1 MPQNLGPRQWFRLGC
16 LALALVAGTALA
28 DDYDPITQ
36 LIRSGQ
42 WAEAMQKA
50 DQYLAKNPRDPQMR
64 FLKGL
69 IQQDSGKPADAA
81 ATFAKLTED
90 YPELPEPYNN
100 LAVLYAA
107 QGQLDKARLA
117 LETAIRAN
125 RNYAIAHENL
135 GDVYARLAA
144 QSYAQSQQL
153 DATNN
158 TVVPKLTLIRQLVGG
173 PASAPARP
181 IVPATDRTRPPAP
194 AASASR

>member
-1 MPQNLGPRQWFRLGC
+1 MPQNLGTCQRFRLGC

-28 DDYDPITQ
+28 DDYTPITQ
-36 LIRSGQ
+36 LIGAGQ
-42 WAEAMQKA
+42 LAQAMQKA

-69 IQQDSGKPADAA
+69 IQQDSGKTADAV

-135 GDVYARLAA
+135 GDIYARLAA
-144 QSYAQSQQL
+144 QSYVQSQQL
-153 DATNN
+153 DAANSSIA
-158 TVVPKLTLIRQLVGG
+158 PKLALIRQLVGA
-173 PASAPARP
+173 PAASARSA
-181 IVPATDRTRPPAP
+181 VPATDRTRPPAP

>member
-28 DDYDPITQ
+28 DDYTPITQ
-36 LIRSGQ
+36 LIGAGQ
-42 WAEAMQKA
+42 LAQAMQKA

-69 IQQDSGKPADAA
+69 IQQDSGKTADAL

-135 GDVYARLAA
+135 GDIYARLAA
-144 QSYAQSQQL
+144 QSYVQSQQL
-153 DATNN
+153 DAANSSIA
-158 TVVPKLTLIRQLVGG
+158 PKLALIRQLVG
-173 PASAPARP
+173 
-181 IVPATDRTRPPAP
+181 VP
-194 AASASR
+194 AASARQIGRAHV

>member
-1 MPQNLGPRQWFRLGC
+1 MPQNLGTRQRFRLGC

-28 DDYDPITQ
+28 DDYAPITQ
-36 LIRSGQ
+36 LIGAGQ
-42 WAEAMQKA
+42 LAQAMQKA

-69 IQQDSGKPADAA
+69 IQQDSGKTADAL

-107 QGQLDKARLA
+107 QGQLDKARMA

-135 GDVYARLAA
+135 GDIYARLAA

-153 DATNN
+153 DAANSSIA
-158 TVVPKLTLIRQLVGG
+158 PKLALIRQLVGA
-173 PASAPARP
+173 PAASARPA
-181 IVPATDRTRPPAP
+181 VPATDRTRPPAP

>member
-1 MPQNLGPRQWFRLGC
+1 MPQNLGTRQWFRRGC

-28 DDYDPITQ
+28 DDYAPITQ
-36 LIRSGQ
+36 LIGAGQ
-42 WAEAMQKA
+42 LAQAMQKA

-69 IQQDSGKPADAA
+69 IQQDSAKTADAL

-135 GDVYARLAA
+135 GDIYARLAA
-144 QSYAQSQQL
+144 QSYVQSQQL
-153 DATNN
+153 DAANSSIA
-158 TVVPKLTLIRQLVGG
+158 PKLALIRQLVGA
-173 PASAPARP
+173 PAASARSA
-181 IVPATDRTRPPAP
+181 VPATDRTRPPAP

>member
-1 MPQNLGPRQWFRLGC
+1 MPQNLGTRQWFRRGC
-16 LALALVAGTALA
+16 LALALVGGTALA
-28 DDYDPITQ
+28 DDYAPITQ
-36 LIRSGQ
+36 LIGAGQ
-42 WAEAMQKA
+42 LAQAMQKA

-69 IQQDSGKPADAA
+69 IQQDSGKTADAL

-107 QGQLDKARLA
+107 QGQLDKARMA

-135 GDVYARLAA
+135 GDIYARLAA
-144 QSYAQSQQL
+144 QSYVQSQQL
-153 DATNN
+153 DAANSSIA
-158 TVVPKLTLIRQLVGG
+158 PKLALIRQLVGA
-173 PASAPARP
+173 PAASARSA
-181 IVPATDRTRPPAP
+181 VPATDRTRPPAP

>member
-1 MPQNLGPRQWFRLGC
+1 MPPTLGPRQRFRLGC
-16 LALALVAGTALA
+16 LALALVATAALA
-28 DDYDPITQ
+28 DDYAPISLLLRNGQ
-36 LIRSGQ
+36 LAQ
-42 WAEAMQKA
+42 AMQKA
-50 DQYLAKNPRDPQMR
+50 DEYLAKNPRDPQMR

-69 IQQDSGKPADAA
+69 IQQDSGKTADAV
-81 ATFAKLTED
+81 ATFTKLTDD
-90 YPELPEPYNN
+90 YPELPEPHNN

-125 RNYAIAHENL
+125 RGYAIAHENL

-153 DATNN
+153 DTTNN
-158 TVVPKLTLIRQLVGG
+158 SVAPKLALIRQLVGT
-173 PASAPARP
+173 A
-181 IVPATDRTRPPAP
+181 VPPTDRTRPPTP

>member
-1 MPQNLGPRQWFRLGC
+1 MPPTLGPRQWFRLGC
-16 LALALVAGTALA
+16 LALALVAGAALA
-28 DDYDPITQ
+28 DDYAPISLLMRNGQ
-36 LIRSGQ
+36 LT
-42 WAEAMQKA
+42 EAMQKA
-50 DQYLAKNPRDPQMR
+50 DLYLAKNPRDPQMR

-69 IQQDSGKPADAA
+69 IQQDSGKTVDAL
-81 ATFAKLTED
+81 ATFTKLTED

-117 LETAIRAN
+117 LETALRAN
-125 RNYAIAHENL
+125 RGYAIAHENL
-135 GDVYARLAA
+135 GDIYARLAA

-158 TVVPKLTLIRQLVGG
+158 TVAPKLAMIRQLIGT
-173 PASAPARP
+173 P
-181 IVPATDRTRPPAP
+181 VPATDRTRPPKP